1 MICVIMV
8 LGQKLCC
15 LVQRDGFWGVVGRR
29 GEEGGL
35 ILRGGSNFISSASRH
50 GGTGGNSKLRRPPQA
65 MAAAAAHARDV
76 LARMQA
82 AGEEVDRVG
91 PIEGGV
97 APDGVVVAVI
107 GGDGVPQGISGAVNI
122 GARVNR
128 PEREAEAPEPQ
139 GGLEAEAGHV
149 VAIAQHNGGYPM
161 LGEQGGEGQMLGRG
175 PAIIGNAEI
184 APAVAYPEPIVI
196 NQHLE
201 DREDDA
207 NELRNNPF
215 AMRSFRGRVE
225 QSSVIRGYED
235 DVVLEHSRFLD
246 SDEGCER
253 ICKDAR
259 DLRKRNY
266 IHSDFA
272 NVKSLH
278 DSPDF
283 ENKIVVDCYG
293 APFCGLTVIDV
304 ACKIKPDIDSYERFC
319 PGACDDE
326 AIIDAVGTS
335 DFLIQYGAYRRMNVR
350 IRSAAG
356 VVQPDNPVPG
366 WKWVLIDHIGD
377 GCGHYRL
384 LVEHISSGNNLSPP
398 VPVRQPTGFWGTVKK
413 VAAGVGLALLIAH
426 PFVSVP
432 LLSTI
437 AVKCIGA
444 AACATIKT
452 VAATTAMAAEVI
464 EINPVYVAGPIIA
477 QSDDTDRR
485 PVIDRRDPIV
495 LQDTYSEVTKHY
507 SVCVWWGGWVE
518 ILNSSELFGYH
529 RSWLVSVVR
538 SNQLFSEMQALAVS
552 GRDPSLAL
560 VGIGRLREVNT
571 DSGLTNVLFNTA
583 DYLNDIKFSIK
594 VGQFSVRTPG
604 LVAYNADP
612 RALAP
617 MNLVA
622 VAENQLVGGKMG
634 KTNYVKKAVLTSVKS
649 KVPIAV
655 APVGCVVTNDGPLE
669 PGLFCVTDACSTFSA
684 VVGRGMVKDMAVTE
698 LLSDFVDYS
707 VGFLKPFIDS
717 TPIPG
722 PEREVTEYYSE
733 RNQCKKRAVDIKSDI
748 EDYNRFR
755 DGQMTMKEV
764 NKYQQGKV
772 FVKFES
778 NVKEHEGEFYAK
790 PRAIMMMSPRATME
804 LNQLCTVFDCWNDGP
819 FGRFQVK
826 HMSQD
831 EVVDK
836 VVRMT
841 DRAHSVT
848 DFSSFESSILDAVRE
863 IERYAMRSLL
873 VRCGYAETLRNYNDF
888 ENRGFDLAY
897 TPSCFCFTS
906 RCSGHYWTS
915 FANGVVNVCL
925 AAYVSHVNGVPLSII
940 AEGDDGIVP
949 SEGLDSGLTARLG
962 FKLSSEMSGT
972 RPGDNDFLRSRWM
985 DGKRYLN
992 VGRVIAGCFWVKQGA
1007 RLRIGKQKFI
1017 LRCMAMSIWNMSP
1030 GHPVL
1035 WAYCARVF
1043 ALTNGCKDFKGSHRY
1058 LNFWGIGKEE
1068 SYRPIKD
1075 LIQVDEKMRAN
1086 VASGGNGFPGITI
1099 EEQLWLEERLLDL
1112 SDPDVYL
1119 GRLLDDYDD
1128 IRNNKGAAVTSSKL
1142 HKGIENFIQAV
1153 QAVNDPMKLI
1163 RLENLRTKF
1172 PGAAYLLAVDRDG
1185 ELCAA
1190 ATRHILSRTG
1200 CVELRGG
1207 WDSVF
1212 DWVEPANPTCFNRS
1226 G

>member
-1 MICVIMV
+1 MVCVIMI
-8 LGQKLCC
+8 LGLKLCC
-15 LVQRDGFWGVVGRR
+15 LVQRDDFWRGVGRR
-29 GEEGGL
+29 GEGGNL
-35 ILRGGSNFISSASRH
+35 VLRGGSNFISSASRH
-50 GGTGGNSKLRRPPQA
+50 GGTGGNSKQRKPPQA
-65 MAAAAAHARDV
+65 MAAAAAHARQV

-82 AGEEVDRVG
+82 AGAEVDRLG
-91 PIEGGV
+91 PIEGGL
-97 APDGVVVAVI
+97 APDGIVVAVI
-107 GGDGVPQGISGAVNI
+107 GGDGVPQGIVRRDGAVLPVE
-122 GARVNR
+122 A
-128 PEREAEAPEPQ
+128 PEREADAPVQQ
-139 GGLEAEAGHV
+139 GGVEAEAGQV
-149 VAIAQHNGGYPM
+149 LAVAQHNGGYPL
-161 LGEQGGEGQMLGRG
+161 LGEQGGNGNVLGRG
-175 PAIIGNAEI
+175 PAIFGNAEL

-201 DREDDA
+201 DRIDDA
-207 NELRNNPF
+207 NDLRNNPF

-225 QSSVIRGYED
+225 QSSAIRGYED
-235 DVVLEHSRFLD
+235 NVVLEHSRFLD

-272 NVKSLH
+272 NVKTLH

-283 ENKIVVDCYG
+283 ENKMVMDCYG

-304 ACKIKPDIDSYERFC
+304 ACRIKPDVDSYERFC

-326 AIIDAVGTS
+326 AVIDAVGTS

-356 VVQPDNPVPG
+356 VVQPEDPVPG
-366 WKWVLIDHIGD
+366 WRWVLIDHVAD

-384 LVEHISSGNNLSPP
+384 LVEPISSGNNLSPP

-432 LLSTI
+432 LLSTV
-437 AVKCIGA
+437 AVKLVGA

-452 VAATTAMAAEVI
+452 VVAATAMAAEVV
-464 EINPVYVAGPIIA
+464 EVNPVYVAGPIIA
-477 QSDDTDRR
+477 QTDDTDRR

-495 LQDTYSEVTKHY
+495 MQDTYSEITKHY
-507 SVCVWWGGWVE
+507 SVCLWWGEWIEV
-518 ILNSSELFGYH
+518 LNSSEVFGYH
-529 RSWLVSVVR
+529 RSWLVSVTR
-538 SNQLFSEMQALAVS
+538 SNQLYSEMQTLAVS

-571 DSGLTNVLFNTA
+571 DSGLPNVLFNTA
-583 DYLNDIKFSIK
+583 DYLTDIKWSIK
-594 VGQFSVRTPG
+594 VGQFLVRTPG

-622 VAENQLVGGKMG
+622 IAENQLVGGKMG
-634 KTNYVKKAVLTSVKS
+634 KTNYVKKAELTKVKVG
-649 KVPIAV
+649 VPVAV
-655 APVGCVVTNDGPLE
+655 APAGCVVTNEGPLE
-669 PGLFCVTDACSTFSA
+669 PGLFCVTDSCSTFSA

-698 LLSDFVDYS
+698 LLSDFVKS
-707 VGFLKPFIDS
+707 SIEFLQPFIDA
-717 TPIPG
+717 TPLPG
-722 PEREVTEYYSE
+722 PEREPTEYYTE
-733 RNQCKKRAVDIKSDI
+733 RNRGKKTSVDIARAV
-748 EDYNRFR
+748 EEYNKFR
-755 DGQMTMKEV
+755 DGQMRTKELV
-764 NKYQQGKV
+764 KFQQGKV

-778 NVKEHEGEFYAK
+778 NVKEHEGEYYSK

-804 LNQLCTVFDCWNDGP
+804 LNQLCTVFDSWNDGP

-831 EVVDK
+831 EVVEK

-848 DFSSFESSILDAVRE
+848 DFSSFESSILDAVRD
-863 IERYAMRSLL
+863 IERFAMRTLL
-873 VRCGYAETLRNYNDF
+873 ARCGYAETLRCYNDF
-888 ENRGFDLAY
+888 EDRGFDLAY
-897 TPSCFCFTS
+897 TPSCFSFTS

-925 AAYVSHVNGVPLSII
+925 AAYVSRVNGVPLSII

-949 SEGLDSGLTARLG
+949 SEGLDSALTAQLG
-962 FKLSSEMSGT
+962 FKLSSELSGT

-992 VGRVIAGCFWVKQGA
+992 VGRVLAGSFWVKGGA
-1007 RLRIGKQKFI
+1007 GLRVGKQKFI
-1017 LRCMAMSIWNMSP
+1017 LRCMARSIWNMSP
-1030 GHPVL
+1030 GHPIL
-1035 WAYCARVF
+1035 WAYCARIF

-1075 LIQVDEKMRAN
+1075 LIEVDEGMRVN
-1086 VASGGNGFPGITI
+1086 VAAGGNGFPGISI

-1112 SDPDVYL
+1112 RDPDIYI

-1128 IRNNKGAAVTSSKL
+1128 VRNNKGAAVSSNKL
-1142 HKGIENFIQAV
+1142 HKGIENFVQAV

-1163 RLENLRTKF
+1163 RLDDLRTKF

-1190 ATRHILSRTG
+1190 AERHILSRAG
-1200 CVELRGG
+1200 CVVLRGG

-1212 DWVEPANPTCFNRS
+1212 DWIEPANPACLE
-1226 G
+1226 